1 MPYEDDVDPA
11 ADAQDHGED
20 TDWDIEDQGT
30 IEKLEADVDD
40 NDTSLIDVGQTDVL
54 CGGHR
59 APTCAD
65 CPQGHGSSWCNG
77 DCIWKANACV
87 NFLGKVSESNPYG
100 CADPID
106 GVWPGGKCKKRTLSV
121 ALNF

>member
-65 CPQGHGSSWCNG
+65 CPQGHGQSWCNA
-77 DCIWKANACV
+77 DCVWYDNQLTPKETSDATFFAMSTT
-87 NFLGKVSESNPYG
+87 GYG
-100 CADPID
+100 YAGIQT
-106 GVWPGGKCKKRTLSV
+106 VYK
-121 ALNF
+121 